1 MSEFKTGIRMN
12 FLDVQREFME
22 KNGIDESNGEA
33 LSEVMV
39 LLFGTDKKGRLVSNP
54 RNKLI
59 SLDWDSKEEVR
70 ENELWICH
78 VTMKTGYLGY
88 ARPLRKISAPEIIGM
103 SGQMQ
108 DIADFLWE
116 NGREEVLKYLSPMI
130 ESEIQPALKQRISEL
145 EAEYSDR
152 AAEIAERETALSLR
166 EGNLASE
173 RERLEESGNRFR
185 EEYMERI
192 AELENQEVLFKSEIE
207 KLARDKSTIVDY
219 YEAQNSNLRARIS
232 ELTGLKSG
240 PAEGTGNDEKGEL
253 VARYVSENRNLREE
267 LHMMRD
273 RMSVMKHREMT
284 ENSPGREDT
293 VPPAQ
298 KVVRI
303 TGTEFECPFMSEG
316 RYSVRINADKTRLR
330 FIPDSRGTAVCR
342 SGTISVP
349 DLDRINALGNRTG
362 ELSWRMVDS
371 STLEVS
377 I

>member
-1 MSEFKTGIRMN
+1 MAEFKAGIRMN

-22 KNGIDESNGEA
+22 KNGIDESGGEV
-33 LSEVMV
+33 LPEVMV

-54 RNKLI
+54 RNRLI

-88 ARPLRKISAPEIIGM
+88 ARPLRKISVPEIIGM

-116 NGREEVLKYLSPMI
+116 NGRDEVLKYLSPMI
-130 ESEIQPALKQRISEL
+130 ESEIQPALEQRISEL
-145 EAEYSDR
+145 EAEYSDK
-152 AAEIAERETALSLR
+152 AAEIVERETALSLR
-166 EGNLASE
+166 ESDLASE
-173 RERLEESGNRFR
+173 KERLEESGEGFCK
-185 EEYMERI
+185 ESTERI
-192 AELENQEVLFKSEIE
+192 AELENREELFKREIE
-207 KLARDKSTIVDY
+207 KLSRDKSTIVDY
-219 YEAQNSNLRARIS
+219 YEAQNADLRARIS
-232 ELTGLKSG
+232 EMTAKSNTAG
-240 PAEGTGNDEKGEL
+240 GTGNDEKSEL

-273 RMSVMKHREMT
+273 RMSVTRHREMA
-284 ENSPGREDT
+284 ENSPGREDA

-298 KVVRI
+298 KVIRI
-303 TGTEFECPFMSEG
+303 TGTEFKCPFMSEG

-330 FIPDSRGTAVCR
+330 FVPDSRGTAVCR

-362 ELSWRMVDS
+362 ELSWRMVDND
-371 STLEVS
+371 TLEVS

>member
-54 RNKLI
+54 RNRLI

-88 ARPLRKISAPEIIGM
+88 ARPLRKIGVPEIIGM
-103 SGQMQ
+103 SEQMQ

-116 NGREEVLKYLSPMI
+116 NGRDEVLKYLSPMI
-130 ESEIQPALKQRISEL
+130 ESEIQPALEQRISEL
-145 EAEYSDR
+145 EAEYSDK

-166 EGNLASE
+166 ESDLASE
-173 RERLEESGNRFR
+173 KERLEESGERFCK
-185 EEYMERI
+185 ESTERI
-192 AELENQEVLFKSEIE
+192 AELENREELFKREIE
-207 KLARDKSTIVDY
+207 KLSRDKSTIVDY
-219 YEAQNSNLRARIS
+219 YEAQNADLRARIS
-232 ELTGLKSG
+232 EMTAKSNTAG
-240 PAEGTGNDEKGEL
+240 GTGNDEEGEL

-273 RMSVMKHREMT
+273 RMSVTRHREMA

-303 TGTEFECPFMSEG
+303 TGTEFECPFMCEG
-316 RYSVRINADKTRLR
+316 RYSVRINADMTKLR
-330 FIPDSRGTAVCR
+330 FVPDVSGKAVCR
-342 SGTISVP
+342 DGTISVP
-349 DLDRINALGNRTG
+349 NLDRICALGNRTG
-362 ELSWRMVDS
+362 ELSWRMIDN